1 MEKAIVSILNTLFFK
16 ATHYQT
22 LGYKIE
28 KFSEKLFNFSLVV
41 LGLCLIGFF
50 VEPFVRHDW
59 FGGVPSGY
67 IFVGIGILVF
77 FVFLSAPLLE
87 DTKQIVVKKPKI
99 LKKHEVKS
107 WKQISGNHDNID
119 VYFKSFPTL
128 TEFAAIKVG
137 EKYSNWEVTSYTA
150 YNFLSYIFE
159 SYVTN
164 YKFDGND
171 TEGVTHSVAI
181 DFEKTVNGKVYKNRF
196 KYESELGNDLL
207 AEYTV
212 NVDETIQSVKDL
224 IELDLKHFDYI
235 KEDIQ
240 SLLVFSIS
248 KIEIGRQD
256 VSYRYFGHKFTD
268 VFYIAKVTVDVEA
281 SEEFTKNKS
290 EIIKKLRA
298 VRELQIKE
306 NKEKEEAEKALS
318 ELNQNL
324 L

>member
-1 MEKAIVSILNTLFFK
+1 MKKSIVTILNTLFFK

-28 KFSEKLFNFSLVV
+28 KFSEKLFHFSLIV
-41 LGLCLIGFF
+41 LGLCFIGFF
-50 VEPFVRHDW
+50 VEPFVRHAW
-59 FGGVPSGY
+59 FGGIPSGY
-67 IFVGIGILVF
+67 VFVGIGILAF
-77 FVFLSAPLLE
+77 FVLLSAPLLE
-87 DTKQIVVKKPKI
+87 DTKQIVIKRPTV

-128 TEFAAIKVG
+128 TEFAAMKVG
-137 EKYSNWEVTSYTA
+137 EKYSNWKVTSYTA
-150 YNFLSYIFE
+150 YNFLNYIFE
-159 SYVTN
+159 SYVKN

-171 TEGVTHSVAI
+171 TEGITYSVAI
-181 DFEKTVNGKVYKNRF
+181 DFEKTVDGKFYKNRF
-196 KYESELGNDLL
+196 EYESELGNDLL
-207 AEYTV
+207 AEYVV
-212 NVDETIQSVKDL
+212 NVDETIQSIKDL
-224 IELDLKHFDYI
+224 VGLDLKHFDYI
-235 KEDIQ
+235 KSDIQ

-268 VFYIAKVTVDVEA
+268 VFYVAKVTVDVEA
-281 SEEFTKNKS
+281 SEEFKENKS

-298 VRELQIKE
+298 VRELQIK
-306 NKEKEEAEKALS
+306 KKKEAEKALS
-318 ELNQNL
+318 ELNQHL